1 MEAPATGTHRPL
13 VSEKTR
19 MDPTTTRYTWTYDE
33 YARLPDD
40 GSRYE
45 VIDGE
50 VLVTPAP
57 STTHQHIL
65 ATLLIALRGYVERE
79 SLGVVLPDV
88 DLLFVEGQFLRPD
101 LLFVPN
107 AARAG
112 ITTRGVERAPGLVVE
127 IVSPSS
133 GSVDRVKKPR
143 RYRDFGVPEYWV
155 VDPEERA
162 VWVWRFAAGATDAE
176 RVAGRLAWR
185 PEGATTELVL
195 SMEDLFRPM

>member
-1 MEAPATGTHRPL
+1 
-13 VSEKTR
+13 

-40 GSRYE
+40 GNHYE

-50 VLVTPAP
+50 VLVTPAA
-57 STTHQHIL
+57 STTHQLIL
-65 ATLLIALRGYVERE
+65 LRLSLALHAFAERE
-79 SLGVVLPDV
+79 RLGVVLPDV

-107 AARAG
+107 AARSG
-112 ITTRGVERAPGLVVE
+112 ITTRGVESVPGLVVE
-127 IVSPSS
+127 ILSPSS
-133 GSVDRVKKPR
+133 GSIDRVKKPR

-155 VDPEERA
+155 VDPEERV

-176 RVAGRLAWR
+176 RVEGRVAWR
-185 PEGATTELVL
+185 PEGAATELVVTT
-195 SMEDLFRPM
+195 EELFRPM